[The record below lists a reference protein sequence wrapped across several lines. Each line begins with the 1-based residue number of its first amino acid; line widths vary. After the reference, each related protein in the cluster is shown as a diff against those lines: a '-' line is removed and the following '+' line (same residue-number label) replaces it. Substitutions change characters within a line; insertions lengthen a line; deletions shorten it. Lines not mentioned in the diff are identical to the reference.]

1 MGKKVIAQVSAAI
14 ILVLAVVSLMFG
26 QQIGI
31 TEPSSESFAFL
42 GIIIG
47 AAVTFLFQT
56 NNKTLSNVAN
66 G

>member
-1 MGKKVIAQVSAAI
+1 MGKKVIAQISAAI
-14 ILVLAVVSLMFG
+14 ILVLSVVSLMFG
-26 QQIGI
+26 EQIGGS
-31 TEPSSESFAFL
+31 EPSSESFAFL

-56 NNKTLSNVAN
+56 NNKTLSSAAN